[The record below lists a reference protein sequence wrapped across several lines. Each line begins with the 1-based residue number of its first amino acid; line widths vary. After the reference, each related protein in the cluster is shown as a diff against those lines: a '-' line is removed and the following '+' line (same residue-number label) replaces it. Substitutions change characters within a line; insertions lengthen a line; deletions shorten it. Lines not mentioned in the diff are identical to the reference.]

1 MDAPGFAGLQVNELS
16 TNAVQAQEERGCT
29 VTLVHGTF
37 APKATWTY
45 PDSYVANELRKQL
58 GPDVVITRFQWSG
71 RNSHSAR
78 VNGGIELKKHLL
90 QLKQD
95 HPLFLHFVVGH
106 SHGGNVAIYAANLGA
121 RFDGIVCLATPFLS
135 IRNRKLGPWAVVAPI
150 YTLCVG
156 LQMKS
161 IFPGQLLSILGLPFT
176 TASLFLG
183 LICELLVFAL
193 LGVAAAKVWD
203 VATQSAWE
211 WSRGSEW
218 RPISKDLPV
227 LVVRAK
233 ADEASGGLIFAQFS
247 CWLLTSAYAFMGA
260 CADRWSAFI
269 KRQRKTWY
277 WLSAIAATCIL
288 ITVLLTDTF
297 QEFSVILLLPAVVVL
312 AVAFALVAVWAAMT
326 VVLAITILP
335 ILAGIALFSRAFGA
349 DLVMR
354 SPLFDVSVETSPAGS
369 SEMYLVGEAYGSS
382 ERPGKLMHSSI
393 YENSHAVA
401 KVSAWISHRRSLAPR
416 NLAEYLWGR

>member
-1 MDAPGFAGLQVNELS
+1 MAGGAERTGRLASPPCPPAPPSNWTHRWLESAWSTGRPKWHMDAPGFAGLQVNELS

-247 CWLLTSAYAFMGA
+247 CWLAGRCCTCRCLRLGRCLGRDDCGSRNHYL
-260 CADRWSAFI
+260 ADSCRD
-269 KRQRKTWY
+269 
-277 WLSAIAATCIL
+277 SAI
-288 ITVLLTDTF
+288 
-297 QEFSVILLLPAVVVL
+297 L
-312 AVAFALVAVWAAMT
+312 ARL
-326 VVLAITILP
+326 
-335 ILAGIALFSRAFGA
+335 
-349 DLVMR
+349 
-354 SPLFDVSVETSPAGS
+354 
-369 SEMYLVGEAYGSS
+369 
-382 ERPGKLMHSSI
+382 
-393 YENSHAVA
+393 
-401 KVSAWISHRRSLAPR
+401 RRGPR
-416 NLAEYLWGR
+416 NAKSVVRCKCRDFASGIV